1 MPALAKRLDEF
12 QVSASVVMAVKG
24 RELAAKG
31 VEVISLASGEPDFPT
46 PPHAIEAAADHAMDR
61 LRDLADRF
69 LFGDAPFT
77 ARPHPG
83 RTPAGREYEH
93 LSRLAEWSG
102 AEDAEA
108 GS

>member
-1 MPALAKRLDEF
+1 MAAAGCFEGLRAGDTSELTYWRLTGGPEPGE
-12 QVSASVVMAVKG
+12 VRVAM
-24 RELAAKG
+24 REA
-31 VEVISLASGEPDFPT
+31 
-46 PPHAIEAAADHAMDR
+46 HAIEAAAGHALDR

-69 LFGDAPFT
+69 LFGTAPFT

-83 RTPAGREYEH
+83 RAPAASDYDH

-108 GS
+108 GA